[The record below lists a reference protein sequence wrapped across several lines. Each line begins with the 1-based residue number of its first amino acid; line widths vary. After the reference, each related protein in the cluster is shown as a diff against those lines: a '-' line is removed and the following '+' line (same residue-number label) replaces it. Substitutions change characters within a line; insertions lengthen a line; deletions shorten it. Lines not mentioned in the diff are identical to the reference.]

1 MYCPRCGETN
11 PDSDRFCSYC
21 GQDLVSYRRLWSD
34 GAAHPAPIG
43 TPTAPLAAGLAAP
56 VLATAPAYATET
68 QEMPTYLGW
77 ASALLAL
84 CWPAFWAA
92 VPALVHAARAESRLA
107 AGDVRGAQKAA
118 GQAKMWCWV
127 AFGAGL
133 VLWVVVLAV
142 VDTV

>member
-1 MYCPRCGETN
+1 MYCPSCSETN
-11 PDSDRFCSYC
+11 FDSDTFCSYC
-21 GQDLVSYRRLWSD
+21 GQELASYRRVLSD
-34 GAAHPAPIG
+34 GAAHPAPI
-43 TPTAPLAAGLAAP
+43 PAANAPLVAGLATP
-56 VLATAPAYATET
+56 VLATAPAYATEMP
-68 QEMPTYLGW
+68 EVPTYLGW

-92 VPALVHAARAESRLA
+92 VPALTCAARAESRLT

-142 VDTV
+142 VGTV